1 VPTGAIVDIP
11 RAPAPAYRRYVP
23 GGIAAAAVILVTL
36 FLMSLK
42 PAAPGVDRATLWVD
56 SVRRGQMVREVRG
69 PGTLVPEHIR
79 FITALAAGR
88 VDRVLAQ
95 PGQRVTPETV
105 LLDLS
110 NPDVQIQAL
119 QAEQQL
125 TAARAEVV
133 SLRTSLDNQRLTQTG
148 LVATT
153 RTEYL
158 QAQREAAVA
167 DSLGSHG
174 GMSRNEVALA
184 KDKAAELETRYSVEQ
199 QRLQLM
205 TETIDSQLAVQRSQV
220 DRLRAVAEFQQ
231 NVLRS
236 LRVRAGDSGVVSDLT
251 LQLGQYVLAGTML
264 AKVVQ
269 PGKLKAVVQIP
280 ETQAKDIAIGQKAAI
295 DTRNGIVPGH
305 VIRFDPNAING
316 TVAVDVALEDTVAGM
331 RPDLS
336 VDGTI
341 EIERLEHV
349 LYTGR
354 PAYGQPN
361 STIGMFK
368 LTEDGRYATLVQV
381 QVGRSSVNTIE
392 IQRGLSARDSVILSD
407 MSQWDKVERVK
418 IKR

>member
-1 VPTGAIVDIP
+1 
-11 RAPAPAYRRYVP
+11 
-23 GGIAAAAVILVTL
+23 
-36 FLMSLK
+36 
-42 PAAPGVDRATLWVD
+42 
-56 SVRRGQMVREVRG
+56 
-69 PGTLVPEHIR
+69 
-79 FITALAAGR
+79 
-88 VDRVLAQ
+88 
-95 PGQRVTPETV
+95 
-105 LLDLS
+105 
-110 NPDVQIQAL
+110 
-119 QAEQQL
+119 
-125 TAARAEVV
+125 
-133 SLRTSLDNQRLTQTG
+133 
-148 LVATT
+148 
-153 RTEYL
+153 
-158 QAQREAAVA
+158 
-167 DSLGSHG
+167 
-174 GMSRNEVALA
+174 MSRNEVALA

>member
-1 VPTGAIVDIP
+1 MDIP
-11 RAPAPAYRRYVP
+11 RAPASKHRRYLQ
-23 GGIAAAAVILVTL
+23 GGIAAGAVVLLSI
-36 FLMSLK
+36 FLTSLK
-42 PAAPGVDRATLWVD
+42 PAAPAVDRATLWVD
-56 SVRRGQMVREVRG
+56 SVRRGEMVREVRG

-95 PGQRVTPETV
+95 PGQHVKPETV

-125 TAARAEVV
+125 AAARAELV
-133 SLRTSLDNQRLTQTG
+133 SQHTNLENQRLTQTG

-153 RTEYL
+153 RTEYFNSK
-158 QAQREAAVA
+158 REAEVA
-167 DSLGSHG
+167 ESLGAHG
-174 GMSRNEVALA
+174 GMSRNEAALA
-184 KDKAAELETRYSVEQ
+184 KDKAVELETRYSVEQ
-199 QRLQLM
+199 QRLALM

-236 LRVRAGDSGVVSDLT
+236 LLVRAGDSGVVSDLT
-251 LQLGQYVLAGTML
+251 LQLGQYVLGGTLL

-269 PGKLKAVVQIP
+269 PGKLKAVLQIP
-280 ETQAKDIAIGQKAAI
+280 ETQAKDVAIGQKAAI
-295 DTRNGIVPGH
+295 DTRNGVIPGH
-305 VIRFDPNAING
+305 VIRSDPNAING
-316 TVAVDVALEDTVAGM
+316 TVSVDVALEGTVPGA

-341 EIERLEHV
+341 EIERLERV

-368 LTEDGRYATLVQV
+368 ITEDGHYATRVQV

-392 IQRGLSARDSVILSD
+392 VMRGLNVRDSVILSD
-407 MSQWDKVERVK
+407 MSQWDNVERVR